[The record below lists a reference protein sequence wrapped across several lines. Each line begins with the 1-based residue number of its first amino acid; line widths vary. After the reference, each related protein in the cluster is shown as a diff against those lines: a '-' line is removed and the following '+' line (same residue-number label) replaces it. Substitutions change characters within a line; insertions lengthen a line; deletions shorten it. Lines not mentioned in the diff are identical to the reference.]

1 MLTDDGQEG
10 ERVNKRKKMRR
21 EMYEIPSG
29 ARSRTAADVG
39 ATGGT
44 V

>member
-1 MLTDDGQEG
+1 MDGGQEE
-10 ERVNKRKKMRR
+10 ERANRRKKMRR
-21 EMYEIPSG
+21 EMYEIPRG

>member
-1 MLTDDGQEG
+1 MLTDDGHGG
-10 ERVNKRKKMRR
+10 EKANKRKKLRR

>member
-1 MLTDDGQEG
+1 MDDGQKG
-10 ERVNKRKKMRR
+10 ERANRRRKMRR
-21 EMYEIPSG
+21 EVYEIPSG